1 MGRRSVADRSLVAK
15 ERRCPRC
22 RRCDRVTPLNHP
34 APRRIVL
41 HVDLADRVDLSDA
54 DAFTLSIREHWPT
67 MRRVAE
73 RLAGRAYRDDVL
85 QEALADAWRHR
96 GSFDASRGSLGAWLV
111 KITANRARKSFRSR
125 RPTEPLE
132 DVAVDRVDSDVD
144 LQRAV
149 RALPSRQR
157 LAVELYYFAGL
168 PVSEVAA
175 AMSCAAGTVKSSLAA
190 ARANLRRSLVTV
202 GEDDH
207 DDR

>member
-1 MGRRSVADRSLVAK
+1 MELVDR
-15 ERRCPRC
+15 
-22 RRCDRVTPLNHP
+22 
-34 APRRIVL
+34 
-41 HVDLADRVDLSDA
+41 VDLADA
-54 DAFTLSIREHWPT
+54 DAFIASVGEHWPA

-111 KITANRARKSFRSR
+111 TITANQARKSFRSR

-132 DVAVDRVDSDVD
+132 DVAVDRVDHDVD

-149 RALPSRQR
+149 RALPTRQR

-168 PVSEVAA
+168 SISEVAA
-175 AMSCAAGTVKSSLAA
+175 AMSCADGTVKSTLSA
-190 ARANLRRSLVTV
+190 ARANLQQSSELSRRTT
-202 GEDDH
+202 D